1 MNKRLA
7 ILGIVIVVLGILAS
21 ASLFTVN
28 ETQQA
33 LVLQFGEPRR
43 VIQEPGL
50 KAKIPFIQNVVIYDR
65 RVLDLDPPV
74 EQVILADQ
82 KRLDVDAFAR
92 YRITDPLRFFQSV
105 GSEMVLE
112 QRLNT
117 VVVSALRRVLGN
129 VTVLAILSDE
139 RAQVMADIRQQVNAR
154 GPALRHRR
162 GGRPHPPRRPAGGD
176 QPVDLRPHAV
186 GARARSRRVP
196 RPGRR
201 SRPSRSARAPNAN
214 APSSSPRPS
223 ATSQVLRGEGDNQA
237 FRIIAEATG
246 RDAEFYSFYR
256 TLQAY
261 RDSLRNEDTT
271 MVLSPTGDFFKYFGT
286 LSGMASA
293 GGAGSAPSGVP
304 GGAPGRTSG
313 AAAVPSHPRLRRRPR
328 GLRTFSRAN
337 PPTDPVPCS
346 CRAGAASS
354 PAPARIS
361 AAAAHRGR
369 RGVLFYPGPTV
380 DD

>member
-139 RAQVMADIRQQVNAR
+139 RSQVMADIRQQVNGEAQRFGIDVVDVRIRRADLPEETSQSIFAR
-154 GPALRHRR
+154 MRSEREREA
-162 GGRPHPPRRPAGGD
+162 AEF
-176 QPVDLRPHAV
+176 
-186 GARARSRRVP
+186 RAQGQEQAQQIRSRAERERTVIIAEAQ
-196 RPGRR
+196 RD
-201 SRPSRSARAPNAN
+201 
-214 APSSSPRPS
+214 
-223 ATSQVLRGEGDNQA
+223 SQVLRGEGDNQA

-246 RDAEFYSFYR
+246 RDADFYSFYR

-313 AAAVPSHPRLRRRPR
+313 ARLFRRHRRLRRRPR
-328 GLRTFSRAN
+328 GLKTFSRAN

-346 CRAGAASS
+346 CRAGTASCRCR
-354 PAPARIS
+354 PVFPLRPLAT
-361 AAAAHRGR
+361 GR
-369 RGVLFYPGPTV
+369 RSVLFYPGPTV